1 MGANLP
7 AHPLPHMSIHNYKLI
22 ILLLM
27 LPCRMAAQQ
36 AESDLFALEGHRQ
49 MMLGNHSDAFE
60 LMQHALEL
68 NPNSVAALEEM
79 GEFWHYMRRDS
90 MAAVYMKRAADLAP
104 DDYWVQQPLVELY
117 VSMGQTDEA
126 LAKLEQLYEQFPEK
140 EDVLLMLEALYKRNN
155 DYENVVR
162 VLERL
167 ELKEGKSEQ
176 LSMEK
181 FRTFIRM
188 GDTRRA
194 FDEMKSLADEYPND
208 LHYRVLMGDTYME
221 AGEPEQAIEV
231 YRAIEAEDPDN
242 IGLMLSM
249 LSYYSVTNQDS
260 LMNRQIVKVL
270 TAKEV
275 DSSLRLRLLN
285 SQVLE
290 SLNEKRDP
298 QPLLD
303 IFTQLLAMPQADD
316 QVAELCARYMVTAGV
331 EVEQIKP
338 VLNQILDI
346 NPENHMA
353 RSQLL
358 QYATEEED
366 TMEVIRICRPAADF
380 DIDDPVFYYYLGIAY
395 FQLDSTRLAID
406 AFRKGFNHVADDTNL
421 QLITNMY
428 ALMGDT
434 YHKMGDMRHAF
445 ESYDSCL
452 VYRPDEALVL
462 NNYAYYLSLLRQQLD
477 KAEDMSRRSLEQEP
491 DNPTYIDTYAW
502 ILFQQKRYA
511 EARTYID
518 KALAL
523 MGDSIDAGDANIV
536 EHAGDIYARLGD
548 KQTAIRYWTLSAQL
562 GNDSPLLA
570 KKLKKQKYYAY

>member
-1 MGANLP
+1 MNRLA
-7 AHPLPHMSIHNYKLI
+7 I
-22 ILLLM
+22 IKPCVVLCLLM
-27 LPCRMAAQQ
+27 LPCCIRAQQ
-36 AESDLFALEGHRQ
+36 AKSDMFVLEGHRQ
-49 MMLGNHSDAFE
+49 MVLGNHGDAFE
-60 LMQHALEL
+60 LIRHALEL
-68 NPNSVAALEEM
+68 NPRSVAALEEM

-90 MAAVYMKRAADLAP
+90 MAAVYMRRAADLAP

-126 LAKLEQLYEQFPEK
+126 LAKLEQLYGQFPEK
-140 EDVLLMLEALYKRNN
+140 EDVLLMLEALYKQKN
-155 DYENVVR
+155 DYENVVK
-162 VLERL
+162 VLDRL

-188 GDTRRA
+188 GDTDRA
-194 FDEMKSLADEYPND
+194 FAEMNALADEYPND
-208 LHYRVLMGDTYME
+208 MHYRVLMGDTYME
-221 AGEPEQAIEV
+221 AGRPERAIEV
-231 YRAIEAEDPDN
+231 YRAIEADDPDN
-242 IGLMLSM
+242 TGLMLSM

-260 LMNRQIVKVL
+260 LMRQQIMKVL
-270 TAKEV
+270 STKEI
-275 DSSLRLRLLN
+275 DSGLRMRLLN

-303 IFTQLLAMPQADD
+303 IFAHLLSMPQTDD
-316 QVAELCARYMVTAGV
+316 QVAELCARYMATVGV
-331 EVEQIKP
+331 PQEQIKP

-346 NPENHMA
+346 NPENRMA

-358 QYATEEED
+358 QYATEEDD
-366 TMEVIRICRPAADF
+366 TMEVVRLCRTAADL

-395 FQLDSTRLAID
+395 FQMDSTRLAID
-406 AFRKGFNHVADDTNL
+406 AFKHGFRHVADDTNL
-421 QLITNMY
+421 QLVTNMY

-434 YHKMGDMRHAF
+434 YHKMGDMEHAY

-462 NNYAYYLSLLRQQLD
+462 NNYAYYLSLERRWLD
-477 KAEDMSRRSLEQEP
+477 KAEDMSRRSLIKEP

-518 KALAL
+518 KALTL
-523 MGDSIDAGDANIV
+523 MGDEIDADDANIV

-548 KQTAIRYWTLSAQL
+548 KQTAMRYWTLSAEL